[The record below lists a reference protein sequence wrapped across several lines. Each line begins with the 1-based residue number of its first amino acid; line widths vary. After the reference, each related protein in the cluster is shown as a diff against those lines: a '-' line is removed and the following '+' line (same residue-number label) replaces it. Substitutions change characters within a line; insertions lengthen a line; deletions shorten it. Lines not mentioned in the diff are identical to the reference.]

1 MGAWPCPSENPA
13 GAASTPRNQATS
25 LTGLIGP
32 DEETILKRSMLKLQ
46 RPASE
51 RKRQNSGP
59 IDGCG
64 PARTRGCWHPRGLLE
79 LGIDFQVAISADP
92 ASRAPPTSGA
102 PASWLQVG
110 FPACCPQPPARSG
123 RLLLG
128 DCVPVPELAWLH
140 FLPPLCLQL
149 MEILPGTYAFLPT
162 SSTGQTKTFANLD
175 DGHVAFPNGH
185 AAKPVFVCLFCF
197 C

>member
-13 GAASTPRNQATS
+13 GAACTPRNQATS
-25 LTGLIGP
+25 LTRLIGP

-51 RKRQNSGP
+51 RKRRNSGP
-59 IDGCG
+59 VDGCG

-102 PASWLQVG
+102 PASWLQVAFQPAAHSRPPGADVSCRGTVCLSQSWPG
-110 FPACCPQPPARSG
+110 FTFSHPCAYSSWKFF
-123 RLLLG
+123 LG
-128 DCVPVPELAWLH
+128 LTPFYP
-140 FLPPLCLQL
+140 LPPLDRQKRLQ
-149 MEILPGTYAFLPT
+149 T
-162 SSTGQTKTFANLD
+162 
-175 DGHVAFPNGH
+175 
-185 AAKPVFVCLFCF
+185 
-197 C
+197 